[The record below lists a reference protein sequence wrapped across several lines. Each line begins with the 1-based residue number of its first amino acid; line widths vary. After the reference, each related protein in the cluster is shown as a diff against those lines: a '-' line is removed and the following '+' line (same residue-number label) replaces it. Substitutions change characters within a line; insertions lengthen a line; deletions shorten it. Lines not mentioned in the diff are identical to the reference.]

1 MPNLKIFVDE
11 AVGSDV
17 KSRLHA
23 ALPAL
28 RDLMC
33 RELHVDIPLAQFVL
47 VPVLGIPDQA
57 QFAVEMQILPKA
69 ERTREHLVRTC
80 GALQEALRAIADVK
94 IAIRVTTVDP
104 ANYLVIR

>member
-11 AVGSDV
+11 AVGADA
-17 KSRLHA
+17 KERLHA

-28 RDLMC
+28 RDMMC

-47 VPVLGIPDQA
+47 VPVLGLPDQA

-69 ERTREHLVRTC
+69 ERTRDHLVRTC
-80 GALQEALRAIADVK
+80 EALREALRAVADVR
-94 IAIRVTTVDP
+94 IAVRVTTVDP